1 MSEQK
6 IEQFWRDATAEDVA
20 RVMKGEKVE
29 ARFRDYDDADW
40 AEFDLLGGFATSVT
54 HPVSWIDFCG
64 VRWFQ
69 CQVYAP
75 KQWWLEKPDPGE
87 GYRLL
92 EKFPQENLQCN
103 DEYWSRRENKWLP
116 SPVAATGSHIQLNE
130 SWYRRRIDPNVPEIP
145 DSCER
150 KKLEAGKEYLLP
162 SGLVLIVHNESIEVK
177 HD

>member
-6 IEQFWRDATAEDVA
+6 IEAFWRDATAEDVA
-20 RVMKGEKVE
+20 EIAKTCKPKDARIRDFEYQEWREVE
-29 ARFRDYDDADW
+29 
-40 AEFDLLGGFATSVT
+40 LSGFVCRATYNWVT
-54 HPVSWIDFCG
+54 LCSG
-64 VRWFQ
+64 SYQ
-69 CQVYAP
+69 LCQVYDP
-75 KQWWLEKPDPGE
+75 PQWHIDKPDPGE